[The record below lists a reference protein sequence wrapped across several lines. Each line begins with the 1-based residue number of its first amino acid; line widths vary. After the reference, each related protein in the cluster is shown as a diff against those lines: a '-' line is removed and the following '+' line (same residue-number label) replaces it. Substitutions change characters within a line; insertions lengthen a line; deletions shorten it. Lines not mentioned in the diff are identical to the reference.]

1 MKRERRQVTLEELGR
16 AIKARREE
24 KGLSLQNV
32 ADITKIRIHF
42 IEYIENGHFEKF
54 HGIVYARGFVRS
66 VLKVIESED
75 LWEYYKPLLYDAP
88 GRDEK
93 ESKLTGACTPPTR
106 GFKPASRFW
115 VILILL
121 FTVVGTGWYAWFSW
135 KEGGLNIEQ
144 VAQGGGGNNGAI
156 ETSVV
161 SEDIKSGDVK
171 SEDLIV
177 VFEGVVSPD
186 AEKKILDDGE
196 MAEETAEAPEPI
208 PQFPTLEIEGTGACW
223 LKVRTKEA
231 TIHQGI
237 LEKGQ
242 KYTLEVKEEVTVT
255 YGRAS
260 DVQVT
265 WNGEELGRPGSGGRV
280 VHIFYSSDGK
290 TGRVN

>member
-1 MKRERRQVTLEELGR
+1 M
-16 AIKARREE
+16 
-24 KGLSLQNV
+24 
-32 ADITKIRIHF
+32 
-42 IEYIENGHFEKF
+42 
-54 HGIVYARGFVRS
+54 RS
-66 VLKVIESED
+66 VLKVIESEGP
-75 LWEYYKPLLYDAP
+75 LEYYKPLFVLTLP

-93 ESKLTGACTPPTR
+93 ESKLTACLHPPNPGIQTCLSFR
-106 GFKPASRFW
+106 

-196 MAEETAEAPEPI
+196 MAEETAEAPEPVT
-208 PQFPTLEIEGTGACW
+208 QFPNLEIEGTGACW

-231 TIHQGI
+231 TIPSGDPG
-237 LEKGQ
+237 KRT
-242 KYTLEVKEEVTVT
+242 KSTLLK
-255 YGRAS
+255 
-260 DVQVT
+260 
-265 WNGEELGRPGSGGRV
+265 
-280 VHIFYSSDGK
+280 
-290 TGRVN
+290 